1 MKKSLVMATLV
12 AASTSMM
19 AMDLQYFLG
28 AGATRVDANLNE
40 KGSLSNGVQTISFN
54 DSYDFKDTAL
64 SLKAGCKKRKHLNT
78 VSENTWTVFTLLF
91 EH

>member
-40 KGSLSNGVQTISFN
+40 KGSLSN
-54 DSYDFKDTAL
+54 
-64 SLKAGCKKRKHLNT
+64 
-78 VSENTWTVFTLLF
+78 
-91 EH
+91 